1 MLLFSGILTPQDL
14 ATPIAL
20 NSNFLS
26 LQLYIF
32 ATSFSQSFKR
42 HFLSPSKP
50 VELVNLQKFRGGK
63 MGQNERHTVGYFPFY
78 WDPYF

>member
-14 ATPIAL
+14 AIPIAL

-32 ATSFSQSFKR
+32 ATSFSQSFKW
-42 HFLSPSKP
+42 HFLSPSEP
-50 VELVNLQKFRGGK
+50 VEHMNLQKFRGGK
-63 MGQNERHTVGYFPFY
+63 GGQNQRHTVGYFPFY